1 MANTETGLKQQIST
15 SRYCD
20 ESFINLTT
28 GQTKSGWKVFCHTSI
43 ARQVYCNR
51 GNYSMDHAFSKSF
64 PSAKT
69 LVEENQPF
77 IIFFVLKSPTFWFWQ
92 NFVSVFKKALRQSVS
107 TYHKDKWFP
116 TSGCSPIHFRFAASS
131 QVGHT
136 TQITQ
141 DTLCV
146 VKMADKG
153 EWKFTRNNELQGK
166 RLQKNLRFGEASCW
180 LPNRGK
186 ILVDSSCSLRW
197 SSACS

>member
-43 ARQVYCNR
+43 SRQVYCNR

-69 LVEENQPF
+69 SVEENQPF
-77 IIFFVLKSPTFWFWQ
+77 IIFFVLKFSTFWFWQ
-92 NFVSVFKKALRQSVS
+92 NFVSVFKKALRYSVT

-116 TSGCSPIHFRFAASS
+116 TSGCSPIHFRFVASS
-131 QVGHT
+131 EVEHT
-136 TQITQ
+136 TQITL

-146 VKMADKG
+146 VKDGGQRGM
-153 EWKFTRNNELQGK
+153 KFTWHNELKGK
-166 RLQKNLRFGEASCW
+166 RLLKNLRFGEASCW
-180 LPNRGK
+180 LQNRGK
-186 ILVDSSCSLRW
+186 ILVDSSCSLGW
-197 SSACS
+197 SSTCS